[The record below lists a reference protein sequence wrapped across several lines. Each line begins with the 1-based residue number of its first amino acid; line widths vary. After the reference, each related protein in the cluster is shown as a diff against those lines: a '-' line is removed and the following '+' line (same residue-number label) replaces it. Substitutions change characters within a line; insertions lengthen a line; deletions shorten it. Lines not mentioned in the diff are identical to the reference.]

1 MACNCEKEIVT
12 KAVKIEKATEN
23 NLIKL
28 VQEGIISKD
37 QLIKMIKIK

>member
-1 MACNCEKEIVT
+1 MACTCEKDIVT

-28 VQEGIISKD
+28 VQDGIISKD